1 MKVIALD
8 TCDACELSDVQMG
21 KNMTMKI
28 FFLVTQRIGLNSI
41 VSDDIEDRRALT
53 LTTMETLET
62 TMLTMLKILTILTMW
77 TMLTMTM
84 KMIET
89 GGSSR
94 GC

>member
-28 FFLVTQRIGLNSI
+28 FFLVTQRNGLNSI

-77 TMLTMTM
+77 TMFTMTM
-84 KMIET
+84 KTLET
-89 GGSSR
+89 GGYSG

>member
-8 TCDACELSDVQMG
+8 TCDACELSDVQMA
-21 KNMTMKI
+21 KTMTVKI
-28 FFLVTQRIGLNSI
+28 FFLVTQKNGLNSI
-41 VSDDIEDRRALT
+41 VSDHIEDRRALT

-84 KMIET
+84 KTLET
-89 GGSSR
+89 GGSSG

>member
-1 MKVIALD
+1 MVLLMKVMTLD

-28 FFLVTQRIGLNSI
+28 FFLVTQRNGLNSI

-62 TMLTMLKILTILTMW
+62 TM
-77 TMLTMTM
+77 
-84 KMIET
+84 ET
-89 GGSSR
+89 
-94 GC
+94 

>member
-62 TMLTMLKILTILTMW
+62 TMLTMLKMLTILTMW

-89 GGSSR
+89 GGSSG